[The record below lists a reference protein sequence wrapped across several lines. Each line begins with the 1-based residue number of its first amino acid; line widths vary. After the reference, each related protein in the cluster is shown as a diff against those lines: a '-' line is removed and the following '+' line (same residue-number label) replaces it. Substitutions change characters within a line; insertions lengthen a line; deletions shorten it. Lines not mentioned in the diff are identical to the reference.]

1 MAPVKNGRALFNSYP
16 EGYPVPGETIVYD
29 DSETI
34 VLENVPLNGGFL
46 LKTLELSIDPY
57 MRGRMR
63 APGSKGS
70 YTGGYAI
77 GKPLPN
83 YGVGV
88 VLRSEHP
95 DVKAGDHLYGI
106 YGTAYQNPVLCT
118 NTDNIL
124 NIEFKEYAI
133 RNDLASMQLV
143 KIDNQHNLPWS
154 AYVGVLGMA
163 GKTAYMGWKKY
174 ASPKKGETL
183 FVTTGAGP
191 VGSLVIQLAKRDG
204 LKVIGSAGSD
214 EKVQFM
220 KEIGAD
226 VAFNYKTTNTADVL
240 AKEGPID
247 IYWDSVGGE
256 MLEAAI
262 DAANLN
268 ARFVECG
275 MISVYNSGYTAPI
288 RNFFQI
294 IAKSLTFYG
303 FVITRI
309 EGEYNEEF
317 YKVMT
322 PLVGS
327 GQIKFK
333 DEKWNGLQSVGDAF
347 LAVQKGTN
355 KAKVVIHVAD
365 D

>member
-1 MAPVKNGRALFNSYP
+1 MAPVANGR
-16 EGYPVPGETIVYD
+16 YPVPGETIVYD
-29 DSETI
+29 ASETI
-34 VLENVPLNGGFL
+34 DVENVSLNGGFL

-57 MRGRMR
+57 QRGRMR
-63 APGSKGS
+63 APGTKGT
-70 YTGGYAI
+70 YTGGYAL

-88 VLRSEHP
+88 VVRSEHL

-106 YGTAYQNPVLCT
+106 Y
-118 NTDNIL
+118 
-124 NIEFKEYAI
+124 EFKSYAI
-133 RNDLASMQLV
+133 RHDLASMQLI
-143 KIDNQHNLPWS
+143 KINNKYNLPWS
-154 AYVGVLGMA
+154 AFVGVLGMA
-163 GKTAYMGWKKY
+163 GKTAYMGWKKF

-204 LKVIGSAGSD
+204 LRVIGSAGSD

-220 KEIGAD
+220 KEVGAD
-226 VAFNYKTTNTADVL
+226 VAFNYKTSNTAEVL

-262 DAANLN
+262 DAANTN

-275 MISVYNSGYTAPI
+275 MISVYNNGYSTPI
-288 RNFFQI
+288 KNFFQI
-294 IAKSLTFYG
+294 IAKSLSFFG

-317 YKVMT
+317 YRVVT
-322 PLVGS
+322 PLVGT
-327 GQIKFK
+327 GEFKFK
-333 DEKWNGLQSVGDAF
+333 EERWDGLESVGEAF

-355 KAKVVIHVAD
+355 KGKVVIHVAD